1 MQENSGLMLM
11 AGPRQ
16 GARAGTGWGGEERRA
31 GRTWGWTRAGGG
43 GGWYGSVGR
52 DDRDGEG
59 EEGWPGGE
67 GEGQRSGEWQR
78 EKWEE

>member
-1 MQENSGLMLM
+1 M
-11 AGPRQ
+11 
-16 GARAGTGWGGEERRA
+16 
-31 GRTWGWTRAGGG
+31 
-43 GGWYGSVGR
+43 GR